1 MRPRI
6 EQASLLAGVR
16 STDRKGT
23 AKCDYAYVLGAKYV
37 WSRHTAFEAL
47 TQPFLGF
54 VLNPKSKNIN
64 KTHIL
69 VRNVK
74 L

>member
-23 AKCDYAYVLGAKYV
+23 AKCDYAYVLGAK
-37 WSRHTAFEAL
+37 
-47 TQPFLGF
+47 
-54 VLNPKSKNIN
+54 SKNIN
-64 KTHIL
+64 KTYIL

-74 L
+74 LW

>member
-1 MRPRI
+1 LTGRIIIKEIFGILYQMRPRI

-23 AKCDYAYVLGAKYV
+23 AKCDYAYVLGAK
-37 WSRHTAFEAL
+37 
-47 TQPFLGF
+47 
-54 VLNPKSKNIN
+54 SKNIN
-64 KTHIL
+64 KTNIL

-74 L
+74 V